1 MEILI
6 LLSNNIRLNTDI
18 LETNVIII
26 TILVVILFNV
36 VGGALK
42 ESMLERKEKI
52 LNGVQEAEQRL
63 QEASERLLEVKAQLD
78 QSELIFDKIEAD
90 SQSVIETLALYN
102 EKRVSEGLERQ
113 VSAGRSTIKYKQQ
126 HIIREI
132 KDNVALEALNI
143 ALKFCRDQMK
153 MDKLV
158 ELLDQTIENIGGQQW
173 QAKF

>member
-18 LETNVIII
+18 LETNVINI

-90 SQSVIETLALYN
+90 SQLVIETLALYN
-102 EKRVSEGLERQ
+102 EKRVIEGLERQ
-113 VSAGRSTIKYKQQ
+113 ISAGRLTIKYKQQ
-126 HIIREI
+126 QIIREI
-132 KDNVALEALNI
+132 KDHVALEALNI

-153 MDKLV
+153 MDTHV
-158 ELLDQTIENIGGQQW
+158 QLLDQTIENIGGQQW